1 MSVPEELQYTAEHE
15 WVTLHGSTATV
26 GITEHAANALGDV
39 VYVSPP
45 EVGAAVTAE
54 EPCGELESTK
64 SVSDLFAPVT
74 GEVTEVNADVVDDP
88 GLINSDPY
96 GGGWLF
102 KVRLDGD
109 APGGLLSAE
118 EYTQLIK
125 ADS

>member
-15 WVTLHGSTATV
+15 WVAVNDGIATV

-39 VYVSPP
+39 VYVQLP
-45 EVGAAVTAE
+45 EVGKPVTAE
-54 EPCGELESTK
+54 DPCGELESTK
-64 SVSDLFAPVT
+64 SVSDLFAAVT
-74 GEVTEVNADVVDDP
+74 GEVTEVNHDVVDDP
-88 GLINSDPY
+88 GLINTDPY

-102 KVRLDGD
+102 KARLDGD
-109 APGGLLSAE
+109 PDDLLSAE